1 MFFLTS
7 ILEEISDLVVIL
19 NFLLWLMGGG
29 QAGATELIALCHC

>member
-7 ILEEISDLVVIL
+7 ILEDISELVVIL
-19 NFLLWLMGGG
+19 NFLLLLMGG